1 MKYLIDTHTFLWIIE
16 DNKNLTNKV
25 RTIYLDNSNDIYLS
39 VASIWEMAIKI
50 SLNKLSIQG
59 QLVKFIDRHA
69 VENNIR
75 LLSIQPHHVFP
86 IKNLPFHH
94 KDPFDRILLSQC
106 IQEKMH
112 LLSKDKE
119 FDKYGINRIW

>member
-86 IKNLPFHH
+86 IENLPFHH